1 MHGRPGWEA
10 SFWAPDLTE
19 GARNRK
25 NTWIDQAPRR
35 TEVEERRYVRRS
47 HHVVGVPALDEEAR
61 LPAGAA
67 RGQALRPVDVAER
80 VAGQAVGR
88 VRVVVQEEGVVSG
101 RAVEKREMLR
111 GPLCRRDVALQD
123 AGVLPEAVDLW
134 EENATGER

>member
-1 MHGRPGWEA
+1 MTAQGSEAKKTTVESTRDDMSARDHCTGGPVGEA

-67 RGQALRPVDVAER
+67 G
-80 VAGQAVGR
+80 G
-88 VRVVVQEEGVVSG
+88 
-101 RAVEKREMLR
+101 
-111 GPLCRRDVALQD
+111 
-123 AGVLPEAVDLW
+123 
-134 EENATGER
+134 